1 MQRNLR
7 CLYVEEKSLPKE
19 IIIPNNLKS
28 KQEKVKGYIEYTHLL
43 DDDSVAIICNEEG
56 KLNGMGP
63 NRDIGYDII
72 YGPFLIV
79 RECSED
85 GEDRSLSD
93 EQISKYKKVF
103 DKKSIEKTIA
113 KVEAIKMQNSDY
125 YL

>member
-7 CLYVEEKSLPKE
+7 CLYVEENSLPKE
-19 IIIPNNLKS
+19 VIIPNNLKS